1 MGETITTEAS
11 ALARIDA
18 DTGDFIEVTTRTGR
32 AICAELYEVRVREDG
47 SRVLT
52 GWLLERKR
60 GGQMVRGTDADGA
73 YRVVCIQVD
82 GRLVPQATVTPK
94 RISYMR
100 GSRHLLASHAVRVI
114 GAEVPA

>member
-32 AICAELYEVRVREDG
+32 DLDADDPVGAVRVH
-47 SRVLT
+47 
-52 GWLLERKR
+52 
-60 GGQMVRGTDADGA
+60 AA
-73 YRVVCIQVD
+73 
-82 GRLVPQATVTPK
+82 
-94 RISYMR
+94 
-100 GSRHLLASHAVRVI
+100 RHLLASHAVRVI